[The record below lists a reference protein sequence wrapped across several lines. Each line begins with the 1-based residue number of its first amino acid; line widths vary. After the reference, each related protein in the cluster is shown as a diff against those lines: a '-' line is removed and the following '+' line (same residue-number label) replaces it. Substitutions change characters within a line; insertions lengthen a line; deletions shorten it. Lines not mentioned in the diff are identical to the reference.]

1 MEKKRWVRV
10 AWIGGTAAVAL
21 IVLLIVLPGRVA
33 NGVIRPRLESA
44 LSRRLNRRVS
54 IGRLDIS
61 VLHGRVRAARILIAD
76 SPGFSRRPFAEI
88 PAIQAH
94 FHFWPL
100 LFGRTVVSSLR
111 IIRPRIRLLR
121 NRRGEWNVASMVRR
135 RRAAAPPGK
144 PPARRASPF
153 NAEKVQVEQGAILVA
168 ATPDRHDVVRI
179 AFHLAA
185 SQVRPDRPFPLTWV
199 ATVNGGG
206 TIHAAGT
213 VGPLD
218 ARNATAALTATV
230 RHLTAAE
237 LVRMAAV
244 LGYHPHGFAIT
255 RGTVNTAAR
264 VAGGL
269 GAPDVAA
276 VVSGHGLEVSH
287 LRLPDASLMTQL
299 GISGGTGRVK
309 IPSLH
314 ARLAYHPG
322 ILRLQR
328 LFAETSFGA
337 IQAHGRMRLGGAMAF
352 TVLVHPILTP
362 HHHGL
367 AGLIGSVARLMEK
380 TKHAN
385 VEMQISG
392 TARHPIFKPLN
403 GRH

>member
-1 MEKKRWVRV
+1 MGKKRWVRV

-21 IVLLIVLPGRVA
+21 IVFLIVLPGRVA

-100 LFGRTVVSSLR
+100 LFGRTVVSS
-111 IIRPRIRLLR
+111 IHIMRPRIRLLR
-121 NRRGEWNVASMVRR
+121 NRRGDWNVASMGRR
-135 RRAAAPPGK
+135 LRSAAPPGNQ
-144 PPARRASPF
+144 RGRHASQF
-153 NAEKVQVEQGAILVA
+153 DAERVQVEQGAILIA
-168 ATPDRHDVVRI
+168 ATADPRDAVHI

-185 SQVRPDRPFPLTWV
+185 SQVRPERTFPLSLV
-199 ATVNGGG
+199 ARVKDGG

-218 ARNATAALTATV
+218 ARNAAAALTVTA
-230 RHLTAAE
+230 RQLTAAE
-237 LVRMAAV
+237 LARMALV
-244 LGYHPHGFAIT
+244 LGYHPRGFAIT
-255 RGTVNTAAR
+255 HGTVNTAAR
-264 VAGGL
+264 VAGRL
-269 GAPDVAA
+269 VAPDVAA
-276 VVSGHGLEVSH
+276 VVSGYGLELSH

-352 TVLVHPILTP
+352 IVLVHPTLTP

-367 AGLIGSVARLMEK
+367 AGLIGGVARLMEK